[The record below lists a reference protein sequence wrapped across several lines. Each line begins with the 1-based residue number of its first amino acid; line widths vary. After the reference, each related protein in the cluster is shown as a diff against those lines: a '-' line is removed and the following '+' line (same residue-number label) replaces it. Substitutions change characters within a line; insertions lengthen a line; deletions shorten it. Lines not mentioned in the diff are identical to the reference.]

1 MPIRQTLSER
11 FGFKQFLNGQQA
23 VIETLL
29 RPASAA
35 AIFPTGAGK
44 SLCYQL
50 PALHLTGLTLVVS
63 PLMSLMKDQVEF
75 LTTKNIPAAKLDSS
89 LSREEQSSTLRDARN
104 GKLKILMV
112 SVERFKNERFRLQ
125 LERMQISLMVVD
137 EAHCI
142 SEWGH
147 NFRPDYLKIPI
158 YQKTFQVPHVLLL
171 TATATPMVIKDMRD
185 KFNIPEGNVFSTGF
199 YRKNLHLNV
208 IPSSQ
213 SEKDRLL
220 VDALSSDPPGPSI
233 VYVTQ
238 QKTTEKI
245 AKMLSDKG
253 MAAEPYHAGMNDD
266 ARQDVQ
272 NRFMRGQLGTVVA
285 TIAFGM
291 GIDKSDIRKVIHYD
305 LPKSIESY
313 SQEIGRAGR
322 DGNISVCCLLG
333 DRSGVPILEN
343 FAYGDTPEKEGI
355 KVLLEKVKNAHNKKF
370 KVRMYELSRETDIR
384 PLPLKTILVYLEI
397 KKIIKPQYVYFEDY
411 SFKFLSTEESII
423 GTFSGERKTF
433 VETLFTN
440 SKKARIWSTANVE
453 ATAGQTKSDRTRV
466 IAALDYFE
474 EKGWIQLKPKSSV
487 EVFEVLNENF
497 IIDEVTDWLFDLFI
511 KREQVEIKRIHQM
524 IRFFETSTCL
534 SRSLSKYYGEKL
546 DITCGFCSSCR
557 SKEPLPFKG
566 SYENNLAQLD
576 FSKLTDELFENM
588 DPPITSWQITRFLCG
603 ISTPRTSRAHAG
615 RLRHFGYL
623 ATTPY
628 KDVLNWVKQSNSQST
643 QNTMNSPSGA

>member
-1 MPIRQTLSER
+1 MSIRQILSER
-11 FGFKQFLNGQQA
+11 FGFEQFLNGQQA

-75 LTTKNIPAAKLDSS
+75 LTAKKIPAAKLDSS
-89 LSREEQSSTLRDARN
+89 LSREEQSSTLRDARK

-147 NFRPDYLKIPI
+147 NFRPDYLKLPI
-158 YQKTFQVPHVLLL
+158 YQKVFQVPHVLLL

-185 KFNIPEGNVFSTGF
+185 KFNIQEGNVFSTGF

-213 SEKDRLL
+213 SGKDRLL
-220 VDALSSDPPGPSI
+220 VDALSSDPPGPSV

-238 QKTTEKI
+238 QKTTEKV
-245 AKMLSDKG
+245 AKMLSGKG
-253 MAAEPYHAGMNDD
+253 LEAQPYHAGMDNDT
-266 ARQDVQ
+266 RQAVQ
-272 NRFMRGQLGTVVA
+272 NRFMRGQLGIVVA

-291 GIDKSDIRKVIHYD
+291 GIDKSNIRKVIHYD

-322 DGNISVCCLLG
+322 DGKVSVCSVLG
-333 DRSGVPILEN
+333 DRSGVPVLEN
-343 FAYGDTPEKEGI
+343 FAYGDTPEKDGARI
-355 KVLLEKVKNAHNKKF
+355 LLEKVKTAHNKKF

-397 KKIIKPQYVYFEDY
+397 KKIIKPLYVYFEDY
-411 SFKFLSTEESII
+411 SFKLLSNEESIV
-423 GTFSGERKTF
+423 GNFSGERKTF
-433 VETLFTN
+433 VETLFAN
-440 SKKARIWSTANVE
+440 SRKARIWSTANVE
-453 ATAGQTKSDRTRV
+453 VTAVQTKSDRTRAV
-466 IAALDYFE
+466 AALDYFE
-474 EKGWIQLKPKSSV
+474 EKGWIELKPKSSV
-487 EVFEVLNENF
+487 EVFAVLNESF

-511 KREQVEIKRIHQM
+511 KREEVEIKRIHQM

-534 SRSLSKYYGEKL
+534 PRSLSKYFGENL
-546 DITCGFCSSCR
+546 DTACGVCSSCR

-566 SYENNLAQLD
+566 SYENNLAKLD
-576 FSKLTDELFENM
+576 FKELTRELFENM
-588 DPPITSWQITRFLCG
+588 DPPITAWQITRFLCG
-603 ISTPRTSRAHAG
+603 INTPKTSKAKAG
-615 RLRHFGYL
+615 RLEHFGCFSK
-623 ATTPY
+623 TPY
-628 KDVLNWVKQSNSQST
+628 KYVLDWVKKSGGSLIRTNSL
-643 QNTMNSPSGA
+643 